1 MIELKIKVEILDEK
15 KYSNSEFQSIY
26 AIGEWLNTAL
36 GNSHY
41 YF

>member
-1 MIELKIKVEILDEK
+1 MIQLKIKVEILDEK
-15 KYSNSEFQSIY
+15 KYSEFQSIF

-41 YF
+41 HF